1 MSQNIKTIPTDE
13 YKAVV
18 SAVQHYVD
26 SLIGASQES
35 LDKAFH
41 KDATMTGWSPDGS
54 LSSGSYRALH
64 AYFETYGPA
73 KNIKTHTDV
82 LGITP
87 STAVVRL
94 DIEGA
99 PDAPYTDFHT
109 LFKIDGEWKIIAKA
123 FHAYKS

>member
-1 MSQNIKTIPTDE
+1 MSQNIKIIPTDE

-18 SAVQHYVD
+18 KAVQYYID
-26 SLIGASQES
+26 SLIEASPQI

-41 KDATMTGWSPDGS
+41 KDASMTGWSPDGS
-54 LSSGSYRALH
+54 LASGSYTALH

-73 KNIKTHTDV
+73 RNIKTHTDV

-87 STAVVRL
+87 TTAVVRL

>member
-1 MSQNIKTIPTDE
+1 MSQNIKIIPTDE

-18 SAVQHYVD
+18 NAVQYYID
-26 SLIGASQES
+26 SLIEASPQI

-41 KDATMTGWSPDGS
+41 KDASMTGWSPDGS
-54 LSSGSYRALH
+54 LASGSYTALH

-73 KNIKTHTDV
+73 RNIKTHTDV

-87 STAVVRL
+87 TTAVVRL